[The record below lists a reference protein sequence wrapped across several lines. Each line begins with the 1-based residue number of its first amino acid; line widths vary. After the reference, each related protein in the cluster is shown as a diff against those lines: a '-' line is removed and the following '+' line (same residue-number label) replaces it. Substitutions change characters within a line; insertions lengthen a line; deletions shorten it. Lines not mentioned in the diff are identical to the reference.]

1 MTPNERGANQKSAPQ
16 GAVKQMM
23 VKLRRCQ
30 KTSATRMENEAHRRR
45 ATQSRLGNK
54 WQGSCSHEEERSNK
68 QATRFKPRISRV
80 SELNCTTRRRRGKQ
94 SKRKSSNGEECFP
107 LTAEVVDSN
116 YMKNIKRNKRIDF
129 RTRAGNGMRS
139 KGR

>member
-1 MTPNERGANQKSAPQ
+1 
-16 GAVKQMM
+16 MM
-23 VKLRRCQ
+23 VKLRRCP
-30 KTSATRMENEAHRRR
+30 KTDIEKGGRTHRRR

-68 QATRFKPRISRV
+68 QATSFKPRISRV

-94 SKRKSSNGEECFP
+94 GKRKSGKGEECFP
-107 LTAEVVDSN
+107 SLPEVVDSHE
-116 YMKNIKRNKRIDF
+116 KKDIKRNKRIDF